1 MKLLALTA
9 FALLGAVALAQFS
22 GEPANPSPPSTPG
35 AASDPVIPEGR
46 PLSVEMRTWRQGE
59 PPVRI
64 MPKDDGF
71 CALSLVTGHFQ
82 GGGEIVKVY
91 IGKDGWWYLGGQSGQ
106 EGVVGE
112 CIVVRYH
119 EDPAA
124 PVMDGTSETASA
136 WKTRD
141 VATVGSC
148 TETNGTF
155 TVNGSGADIAYT
167 VDGFRYVY
175 QPVTGDCTVTARVL
189 DLQNTSAFAKAGV
202 MIRAS
207 LAPDSANAALVV
219 TPLQGV
225 QGVERTTDRANAQR
239 IARTTGSAPLWVRLV
254 RGGDTI
260 TAYQSADGDTWT
272 ADGAATIAV
281 GSTAYVGLAVCS
293 TDTGAVC
300 QARFDN
306 VSVTTG
312 DK

>member
-1 MKLLALTA
+1 MKFLALTA
-9 FALLGAVALAQFS
+9 FVLLGAVALAQFS
-22 GEPANPSPPSTPG
+22 GEPGNPASTPG
-35 AASDPVIPEGR
+35 AASEPVIPDGR
-46 PLSVEMRTWRQGE
+46 PLSVETRIWRQGE

-82 GGGEIVKVY
+82 GGGEMVKVY
-91 IGKDGWWYLGGQSGQ
+91 IGKDGWWYLGGQSRQ

-119 EDPAA
+119 ADPAV
-124 PVMDGTSETASA
+124 PVTDGTSATATA

-148 TETNGTF
+148 AETNGTF
-155 TVNGSGADIAYT
+155 TVNGLGADIAYT

-189 DLQNTSAFAKAGV
+189 ELQNTSAFAKAGV

-207 LAPDSANAALVV
+207 LAPDSANAAVVV

-225 QGVERTTDRANAQR
+225 QFVERTTARATAQQL
-239 IARTTGSAPLWVRLV
+239 ARSSGFAPCWVRLV

-260 TAYQSADGDTWT
+260 TAYQSQDGVSWT
-272 ADGAATIAV
+272 ADGAATIAI

-300 QARFDN
+300 QAQFDN
-306 VSVTTG
+306 VSVTAG